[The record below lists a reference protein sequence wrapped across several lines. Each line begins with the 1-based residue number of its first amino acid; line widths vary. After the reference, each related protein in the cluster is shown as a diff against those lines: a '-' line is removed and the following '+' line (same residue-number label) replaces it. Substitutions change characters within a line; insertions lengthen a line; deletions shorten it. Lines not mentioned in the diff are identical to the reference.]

1 MNPHTPTH
9 ILGWTLLH
17 FLWQGSVLAVIHLV
31 AERLLKHRS
40 AQSRYVMGCVILSL
54 MAVSPIGTS
63 AVLTTRSIA
72 THQGFS
78 PMISPTPP
86 ANPVPSPT
94 LPMESLPTSMA
105 FRLPV
110 DAFMPVIVALWLIGV
125 VVLSLRL
132 LGGMRRMRRLRKYGL
147 SPTSEA
153 ITQLFAKLCAQL
165 GIQQQ
170 VALMQSTLVD
180 VPTVMGWLSPI
191 VLLPASTVSGLSP
204 AQIQTILAHELAHVR
219 RHDYLVN
226 LLQHLLETI
235 LFYHPA
241 VWWVSDRVRQEREE
255 CCDDVVISLCGD
267 RAGYAG
273 ALLALEEGRPS
284 RSYFALGATDGT
296 LLERVRRLLRL
307 DASQSPAY
315 NRRFRSLLW
324 FLVILAL
331 AGTVL
336 AQWVRPRVYRAVARV
351 LVEGPRTGTGE
362 NDASTSTEP
371 QTFDPYRLQT
381 QVDVVRSLSTLQ
393 IAVADLL
400 NVSKTNSNQSR
411 STPPI
416 PQEEWIA
423 RAVQL
428 RQQVSVKQV
437 RNTSL
442 LEICAEDADPH
453 RAAQIANAVAAA
465 YIRVSAGT
473 NPAQPQGVDRLK
485 HSLDELNARVGQGQ
499 NELAKL
505 RQELGGAEPEVS
517 KDLNTVKSPSTGPT
531 NEGSAMA
538 ASDTYRQNR
547 AEAEVKRVKADVL
560 LKRLQQSSNP
570 QGLILQHQ
578 LDAQLP
584 PLLEQKSTLLREI
597 AEFSVDLAP
606 SHPKRLGLTARQE
619 VLHEQIKERLNAVLS
634 RLDEEIS
641 FQTAMVDRMDQ
652 LLENEAASNHAQ
664 QVRWQRYFEA
674 KRAVENLQRN
684 QEVFERRL
692 LQEKMD
698 ADVTARRTSA
708 ALIDE
713 AQPPLRPVRRW
724 F

>member
-17 FLWQGSVLAVIHLV
+17 FLWQGSALAVIHLV

-54 MAVSPIGTS
+54 MAVSPFVTS
-63 AVLTTRSIA
+63 AVLTNRSIA
-72 THQGFS
+72 MHQGFS

-94 LPMESLPTSMA
+94 IPMESLSTSKA
-105 FRLPV
+105 FGLPV
-110 DAFMPVIVALWLIGV
+110 DALMPVIVAFWFIGV
-125 VVLSLRL
+125 VVLSLRI
-132 LGGMRRMRRLRKYGL
+132 LGGMRRIRRLSKYGL

-165 GIQQQ
+165 GIQRQ

-180 VPTVMGWLSPI
+180 VPTVMGWFSPI

-226 LLQHLLETI
+226 LLQHLLETM

-267 RAGYAG
+267 RAGYAA

-324 FLVILAL
+324 FLAILAL

-336 AQWVRPRVYRAVARV
+336 AQWVRPPVYRAVARV
-351 LVEGPRTGTGE
+351 ILEVPKTGTGE
-362 NDASTSTEP
+362 SAASTSTES

-381 QVDVVRSLSTLQ
+381 QVDVVLSLPTLQ

-400 NVSKTNSNQSR
+400 NGSKTNSNQSR

-423 RAVQL
+423 RALQL

-437 RNTSL
+437 GSTSL
-442 LEICAEDADPH
+442 LEICAEDAEPH

-465 YIRVSAGT
+465 YITVTVKSSR
-473 NPAQPQGVDRLK
+473 AQPQGTVQLTRL
-485 HSLDELNARVGQGQ
+485 LDQLNASVAQGQ
-499 NELAKL
+499 EDLQKL
-505 RQELGGAEPEVS
+505 REELDGSVPEAP
-517 KDLNTVKSPSTGPT
+517 KDSSSNQSPSNKPADEPRGLAT
-531 NEGSAMA
+531 
-538 ASDTYRQNR
+538 SDTYTQNR
-547 AEAEVKRVKADVL
+547 AEAEVKRVKANLL
-560 LKRLQQSSNP
+560 LKSLSNTP
-570 QGLILQHQ
+570 NAQDIILQHQ
-578 LDAQLP
+578 LDAHLP
-584 PLLEQKSTLLREI
+584 ALLEQKSALQLEI
-597 AEFSVDLAP
+597 AELTVDLAP
-606 SHPKRLGLTARQE
+606 SHPKRLGLNARQE
-619 VLHEQIKERLNAVLS
+619 ALNEQIRQRLNAVAT
-634 RLDEEIS
+634 RLNEEIA
-641 FQTAMVDRMDQ
+641 FQAALVDRMDQ
-652 LLENEAASNHAQ
+652 LLKNEAKSNREFQAKW
-664 QVRWQRYFEA
+664 QVYFET
-674 KRAVENLQRN
+674 KRSVEALRSRQKAFQLQ
-684 QEVFERRL
+684 L
-692 LQEKMD
+692 LQDQID
-698 ADVTARRTSA
+698 ADTIARASV
-708 ALIDE
+708 ALIDRAE
-713 AQPPLRPVRRW
+713 PPVRPIRRW